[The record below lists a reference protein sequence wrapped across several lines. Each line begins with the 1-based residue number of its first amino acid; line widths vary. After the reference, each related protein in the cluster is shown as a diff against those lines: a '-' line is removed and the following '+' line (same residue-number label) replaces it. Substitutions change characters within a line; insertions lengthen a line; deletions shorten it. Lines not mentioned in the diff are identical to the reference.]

1 MARPTDR
8 NKRKADMPIV
18 ADGMPLTI
26 NVREAE
32 DYAVITPQGYL
43 NALTGDRIDKECE
56 TLIARGMRYIVINFG
71 SVETINT
78 IGISILVGII
88 EKVLQHRG
96 IVYFTE
102 LTGTSREIFEV
113 LNLNAV
119 AMIFA
124 DDSAAL
130 DHIRRD
136 RNSLNRAMD
145 A

>member
-1 MARPTDR
+1 MARSTER
-8 NKRKADMPIV
+8 NKRKGEVPI
-18 ADGMPLTI
+18 AAEPRPLSI
-26 NVREAE
+26 DIREAE

-56 TLIARGMRYIVINFG
+56 TLIARGARYIVINFG

-96 IVYFTE
+96 IVYFTQ
-102 LTGTSREIFEV
+102 LNGTSREIFEV
-113 LNLNAV
+113 LNLNTV

-124 DDSAAL
+124 DDASAL
-130 DHIRRD
+130 EHIQRD
-136 RNSLNRAMD
+136 RNSLRRAMD